1 MLLSG
6 LQGKTVMIVMRMDG
20 DCNCAG
26 ATGHNACGTYRPYYQ
41 SYSSDMGA
49 CSNDAMSKRAKRDK
63 ETGESAERRELLY
76 LVSSNSFIHPI
87 RFPICFDHIVML
99 SSVWRVSSCII
110 LSWLWCAGRSWSH
123 ATPIPGT
130 GCARPRLL
138 SMGVGKPMLM
148 RYVLCSTVYI
158 LV

>member
-1 MLLSG
+1 MATA
-6 LQGKTVMIVMRMDG
+6 TVLVRPVTTH
-20 DCNCAG
+20 AG
-26 ATGHNACGTYRPYYQ
+26 HTDRTTRATHQIWVR
-41 SYSSDMGA
+41 
-49 CSNDAMSKRAKRDK
+49 AMSKRDK
-63 ETGESAERRELLY
+63 ETGETGERRATRACLI
-76 LVSSNSFIHPI
+76 SSNSFIHPI

-99 SSVWRVSSCII
+99 SSVWRLSLCVI

-148 RYVLCSTVYI
+148 RYCTVYI